1 MPAVIVVVPLIAG
14 LVSFALIAW
23 LLRSG
28 RANLALDQ
36 PNERSLHAQPIP
48 RVGGLGI
55 SAGSVVALAVAGLP
69 VIGLLAAVLAWV
81 SFADDRRG
89 LPIGVRFAAH
99 AAASAVFLTVAMPDG
114 APWWWFGALPLLVW
128 MTNLYNFM
136 DGSDGLAG
144 GMAVFGF
151 GAFAL
156 AAHLAGDAFLAMGAC
171 GIAAAAAA
179 FLLFNFPPAK
189 VFMGDAGSI
198 PLGFLA
204 AALGLLGVARGL
216 WPLWFPVLVFS
227 PFIADASVTLL
238 RRLLRG
244 ERIWEAHRNHYY
256 QRLVRLG
263 WGHRRTAIVEYALMA
278 VVAALAVAS
287 VHQAVELQM
296 LAVSV
301 AAVLLVGAG
310 ILVDR
315 AWARQS
321 APPRAP
327 D

>member
-1 MPAVIVVVPLIAG
+1 MIIVVPCIAG
-14 LVSFALIAW
+14 LISFTLIAW

-55 SAGSVVALAVAGLP
+55 AAGSVTALAIAGLP
-69 VIGLLAAVLAWV
+69 VVGFLAAMLACV

-99 AAASAVFLTVAMPDG
+99 AGASAVFLWVAMPESG
-114 APWWWFGALPLLVW
+114 SWWWFVSLPLLVW

-151 GAFAL
+151 GAFAIAAQLSGQGAIAL
-156 AAHLAGDAFLAMGAC
+156 ASV
-171 GIAAAAAA
+171 GIAAASAA
-179 FLLFNFPPAK
+179 FLVFNFPPAR

-204 AALGLLGVARGL
+204 GALGFLGWVRGA
-216 WPLWFPVLVFS
+216 WPFWFPVVVFS
-227 PFIADASVTLL
+227 PFFVDASVTLL
-238 RRLLRG
+238 RRLFRG
-244 ERIWEAHRNHYY
+244 ERIWEAHRSHYY
-256 QRLVRLG
+256 QRLVRVG
-263 WGHRRTAIVEYALMA
+263 WGHRRTALAEYAVMA
-278 VVAALAVAS
+278 LTAAVGVVGASLPPALQVLVVAAVI
-287 VHQAVELQM
+287 V
-296 LAVSV
+296 
-301 AAVLLVGAG
+301 VLSIAG
-310 ILVDR
+310 VFIDR
-315 AWARQS
+315 AWRRHEAGGGTSR
-321 APPRAP
+321 
-327 D
+327 